1 MSFDVHNYDDIINI
15 EKPKSSHKP
24 MDRLQRSA
32 QFAPFSALNG
42 YEDSI
47 DETGRIVEERLDL
60 SDEEKDRISARL
72 TFLQEHIK
80 DRFEV
85 EITYFVPDT
94 KKKGGAY
101 QTKVGVLRRVI
112 DAERKVQFEDR
123 TFLDIDSIIDIKA
136 DCFNE
141 FDIG

>member
-1 MSFDVHNYDDIINI
+1 MSFDVHNYDDIIGI

-47 DETGRIVEERLDL
+47 EETGRVVDERVDL
-60 SDEEKDRISARL
+60 SDEEKGRISAML

-80 DRFEV
+80 DRIEV
-85 EITYFVPDT
+85 EITYFVPDS

-101 QTKVGVLRRVI
+101 QTKVGVLRRVL

-123 TFLDIDSIIDIKA
+123 IFLDIDSIHDIKA
-136 DCFNE
+136 DCFND

>member
-1 MSFDVHNYDDIINI
+1 MSFDVHNYDDIIDI
-15 EKPKSSHKP
+15 EKPKSNHKP

-47 DETGRIVEERLDL
+47 EETGRTVDERVDL
-60 SDEEKDRISARL
+60 SEEEKDRISAKL
-72 TFLQEHIK
+72 TFLQNHINENI
-80 DRFEV
+80 EV

-112 DAERKVQFEDR
+112 DAERKVQFTDR
-123 TFLDIDSIIDIKA
+123 SFLDIDSIYDIKA

>member
-72 TFLQEHIK
+72 TFLQNHINDK
-80 DRFEV
+80 IEV

-112 DAERKVQFEDR
+112 DAERKVQFMDR
-123 TFLDIDSIIDIKA
+123 SFLDIDSIYDIKA

>member
-1 MSFDVHNYDDIINI
+1 MSFDVHNYDDIIDI
-15 EKPKSSHKP
+15 EKPKSNHKP

-47 DETGRIVEERLDL
+47 EETGRIVDERVDL
-60 SDEEKDRISARL
+60 SEEEKDRISAKL
-72 TFLQEHIK
+72 TFLQDHINENI
-80 DRFEV
+80 EV
-85 EITYFVPDT
+85 EIAYFVPDI

-112 DAERKVQFEDR
+112 DTERKVQFTDR
-123 TFLDIDSIIDIKA
+123 SFLDIDSIYDIKA